1 MSASNSRRTAP
12 IHSGFEYAGVVAR
25 AHRGAMSSRA
35 GRRTALL
42 GVLTSVYANATRGP
56 RAAAVEPQR
65 GGTDR
70 A

>member
-25 AHRGAMSSRA
+25 AHRGTMSSRA
-35 GRRTALL
+35 GRRSALL
-42 GVLTSVYANATRGP
+42 GVLTSVYANANRGP
-56 RAAAVEPQR
+56 RTAAEPQR
-65 GGTDR
+65 SGTDR